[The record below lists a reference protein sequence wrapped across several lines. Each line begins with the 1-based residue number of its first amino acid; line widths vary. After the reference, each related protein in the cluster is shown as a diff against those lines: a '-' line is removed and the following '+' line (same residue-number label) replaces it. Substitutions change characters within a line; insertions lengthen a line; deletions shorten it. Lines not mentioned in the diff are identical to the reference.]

1 MREPDGAPSHGS
13 RISKRIAPIDATR
26 GCAML
31 MVCLSHI
38 KEHFES
44 TAPWVHWFLLTITR
58 VATPTF
64 LLLSGFVIGYLL
76 RTDTRRMAGI
86 SLVDRALFLLLVAHV
101 LIGWDE
107 LQKLSL
113 MHWLF
118 GRALITDAIA
128 IALFVA
134 VLLRQASTFMLI
146 TLGATLCLGSWM
158 LALFI
163 NLQASWAVT
172 LANTLFS
179 SRGAAAGA
187 LDAPLIPYVGMFLVG
202 MGLSR
207 WSHQALLA
215 RADRGLARRFFTI
228 GGIAMLI
235 TAAGA
240 ATWHF
245 GKAHFM
251 AMFAD
256 PESALLIR
264 QTLDPRSKWPPSP
277 AYLIFY
283 GGSGLLMLAFLFNG
297 WPARL
302 VEPLKRAT
310 SVIGRASL
318 MCFVVQD
325 WVLIQ
330 IPLMTGLYQ
339 VTSIPFWV
347 AWFSVTLLLLYA
359 LARAWDNANGNRF
372 LTVGLKAWRRRRIL
386 AGVTPPNVAQQ

>member
-1 MREPDGAPSHGS
+1 MREPDGAPIHGS
-13 RISKRIAPIDATR
+13 RISKRIAPIDAAR

-38 KEHFES
+38 KEHFEQ
-44 TAPWVHWFLLTITR
+44 TAPWIHWFLLTTTR

-107 LQKLSL
+107 LRELSL
-113 MHWLF
+113 LQWLF

-128 IALFVA
+128 IALLVA
-134 VLLRQASTFMLI
+134 VLLRQASTFTLI
-146 TLGATLCLGSWM
+146 SLGATLCLGSWV
-158 LALFI
+158 LSLFV
-163 NLQASWAVT
+163 NLQAGWAVT

-179 SRGAAAGA
+179 SKGEAAGA

-202 MGLSR
+202 MGLSG

-215 RADRGLARRFFTI
+215 RADRVLTRRLVTLGCF
-228 GGIAMLI
+228 AMLI
-235 TAAGA
+235 TGAGV

-256 PESALLIR
+256 PDSALLIR

-277 AYLIFY
+277 AYLLFY
-283 GGSGLLMLAFLFNG
+283 GGAGLLMLAFLFNG
-297 WPARL
+297 RPARL
-302 VEPLKRAT
+302 VEPLKRVT

-330 IPLMTGLYQ
+330 IPLITGLDQ
-339 VTSIPFWV
+339 ITSMPFWV
-347 AWFSVTLLLLYA
+347 AWLSMTLLLLYA

-386 AGVTPPNVAQQ
+386 AGVTPPNVAQP